1 MPGVSV
7 FVTIDL
13 ATLLGLAED
22 PGHLHGYGPI
32 DPDLARAL
40 AHDGDWIRWVTDP
53 VTGHLLDAGDR
64 RLPSAGMR
72 RFVHTRQ
79 TRCHQPTCGVPAHR
93 CDTDHI
99 PEYRTTRRTRATE
112 LGPGCPRHNRQ
123 RDTHGWTA
131 TPEPDPGMRD
141 PYAAPDP
148 TWTSPLDRS
157 YRSHTDPAL
166 PFTTAPTPHG
176 MNHDQP
182 PARRRPDD
190 RTDPPP
196 RPPPARP
203 AALLDRPDADAEAP

>member
-7 FVTIDL
+7 FVTVDL

-99 PEYRTTRRTRATE
+99 PEYRTTRRTRAPNWAPAA
-112 LGPGCPRHNRQ
+112 PGTTGN
-123 RDTHGWTA
+123 A
-131 TPEPDPGMRD
+131 TPTAGPPPPKPTRRMRD
-141 PYAAPDP
+141 PYAAPEP
-148 TWTSPLDRS
+148 TWTSPLGRS

-176 MNHDQP
+176 MTDDQP
-182 PARRRPDD
+182 PAHRRPDD
-190 RTDPPP
+190 RTDPGPP
-196 RPPPARP
+196 DRHQHDPPPF
-203 AALLDRPDADAEAP
+203 